1 MHYDFEWDP
10 AKATANR
17 RRHGVSF
24 EQAAELFADPMAR
37 SLFDAEHSTP
47 EETRWITLGRT
58 MNRETLVVVH
68 TFEESG
74 ERATV
79 RIISAR
85 PATRHELDAYEER
98 E

>member
-10 AKATANR
+10 AKARENR

-37 SLFDAEHSTP
+37 SLFDAEHSAP
-47 EETRWITLGRT
+47 EETRWITLGRA
-58 MNRETLVVVH
+58 MNGQPLIVVH
-68 TFEESG
+68 TFEETG
-74 ERATV
+74 ERAIV

-85 PATRHELDAYEER
+85 LATRHEQDAYEER
-98 E
+98 